1 LPQQL
6 RNYPLDQKG
15 DTILCEANW
24 RNTIQICNGRPSVV
38 GTGGPSTWDGGG
50 DGKGGDQGKS
60 GGDRSDS
67 STGAIKSGNIQL
79 SPNPTQDMLNVRW
92 TDFSATD
99 AKVINPNG
107 QIVLEKN
114 LNTADGSI
122 DLQVGNLPAGIYI
135 LELRNQATGDKMTQL
150 FSVKK

>member
-1 LPQQL
+1 
-6 RNYPLDQKG
+6 
-15 DTILCEANW
+15 
-24 RNTIQICNGRPSVV
+24 
-38 GTGGPSTWDGGG
+38 
-50 DGKGGDQGKS
+50 
-60 GGDRSDS
+60 
-67 STGAIKSGNIQL
+67 
-79 SPNPTQDMLNVRW
+79 MLNVRW